1 MSKMIDY
8 TEEENL
14 RDATA
19 MSGMFAALDEL
30 PVPLIGRV
38 RAQAV
43 GSGRALSVVVGEA
56 LEEFLAR
63 AHGEQPRR

>member
-1 MSKMIDY
+1 VPVPDP
-8 TEEENL
+8 
-14 RDATA
+14 TA
-19 MSGMFAALDEL
+19 VFTVKL

-38 RAQAV
+38 RAHAA